1 MIIKSYQ
8 APSKKSDFFKYN
20 FFLLYGENIGL
31 KKDIRELITTEIKKK
46 SKNLEILF
54 LYETEILNN
63 EENFYNSIFGGSL
76 FGDKKIITIY
86 DATDKIID
94 KLSYV
99 YEECPNNICLII
111 FSEILEKKSKLR
123 IFFETNK
130 KTICIPCYLDNEKD
144 LAVIAQLEL
153 KRNNITLSREII
165 NLLIEK
171 SNSDRNNLRNEI
183 NKIISYS
190 LNKKTLVIEDVKSL
204 INFSGDYKSDIF
216 INECLCGN
224 IKQYKKIISE
234 LYTSAVNQILLLRI
248 LSNKIQRLLKMKESE
263 DKTSNIDSLINAT
276 KPPIFWKEK
285 SLVKKQ
291 LSIWSLND
299 LKKMIN
305 EINNTELLCKKNPN
319 ISNVVFFSFFTK
331 ICKKASNFS

>member
-8 APSKKSDFFKYN
+8 VPSKKSDFFKYN

-99 YEECPNNICLII
+99 YEERPDNICLII

-153 KRNNITLSREII
+153 KKNNITLSREII

>member
-99 YEECPNNICLII
+99 YEECPDNICLVI

>member
-8 APSKKSDFFKYN
+8 VPSKKSDFFKYN

-153 KRNNITLSREII
+153 KKNNITLSREII

-234 LYTSAVNQILLLRI
+234 LYMSAVNKILLLRI